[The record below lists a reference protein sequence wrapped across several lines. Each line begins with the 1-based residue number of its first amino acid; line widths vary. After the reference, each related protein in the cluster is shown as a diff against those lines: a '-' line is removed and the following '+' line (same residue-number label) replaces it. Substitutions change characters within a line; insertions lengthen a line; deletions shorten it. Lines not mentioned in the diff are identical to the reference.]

1 MSKNSFSVDYE
12 VYNVN
17 TNETFDRK
25 TMVVEVTD
33 KQLREMAKVMEN
45 NGGFAPEF
53 SVFQHVYDYL
63 CEESI
68 MDYQENYIPDDDE
81 FWEKYNIELCEKVPD
96 ELLQAADKYVKHKE
110 VNIIYY
116 YEEEGEEKNGNA
128 LVRLPSATYQTMVEA
143 ARTKPSEQED
153 FAHLKNACP
162 KVYDEVKKLVANEA
176 GDAITDFIL
185 REFPYQVLEQAM
197 ASM

>member
-1 MSKNSFSVDYE
+1 MSKKTFSVDYE

-17 TNETFDRK
+17 TNETVDRK
-25 TMVVEVTD
+25 RMEVELTD
-33 KQLREMAKVMEN
+33 KQLQEMGKVMEN

-63 CEESI
+63 CEESFK
-68 MDYQENYIPDDDE
+68 DYQEKYAPNDDE
-81 FWEKYNIELCEKVPD
+81 FWEKNSIDLGEQLPD
-96 ELLQAADKYVKHKE
+96 ELLQAAEKYVKHKE

-128 LVRLPSATYQTMVEA
+128 LVWLPSATYQAMVETV
-143 ARTKPSEQED
+143 RTKPSEKED
-153 FAHLKNACP
+153 FAHLKDTCP
-162 KVYDEVKKLVANEA
+162 NVYNEVKKLVANEA
-176 GDAITDFIL
+176 GDAMTNFIL
-185 REFPYQVLEQAM
+185 KEFPYQVLEQAM

>member
-1 MSKNSFSVDYE
+1 MD
-12 VYNVN
+12 
-17 TNETFDRK
+17 TDETIDRK
-25 TMVVEVTD
+25 SMEVEVTD

-53 SVFQHVYDYL
+53 SVFQDVYDYL
-63 CEESI
+63 CEECF
-68 MDYQENYIPDDDE
+68 MDYQENYAPDDEE
-81 FWEKYNIELCEKVPD
+81 FWEQNSIDLGEQLPD
-96 ELLQAADKYVKHKE
+96 ELLQAAEIYVKHKE

-116 YEEEGEEKNGNA
+116 YEEEGAEKTGNA
-128 LVRLPSATYQTMVEA
+128 LVQLPSATYQAMVEA
-143 ARTKPSEQED
+143 AKTKLSEKED
-153 FAHLKNACP
+153 FAHLKDTCP

-185 REFPYQVLEQAM
+185 KEFPYQVLEQAM